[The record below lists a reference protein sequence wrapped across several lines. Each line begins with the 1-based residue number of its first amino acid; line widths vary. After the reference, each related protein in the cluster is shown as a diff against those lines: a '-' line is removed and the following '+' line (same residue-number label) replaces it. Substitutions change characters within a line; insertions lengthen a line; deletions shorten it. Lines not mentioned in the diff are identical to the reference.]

1 LQSAG
6 ELSTRTRLRL
16 SLRVQAGSLQRPIF
30 VATAAPQPD
39 IPTQT
44 GYNNG
49 PHCCRGRLVFQ
60 TAPLQAAD
68 KPALYLEL
76 ADQARGLLH
85 GERDRTANAANF
97 AALVYHALPD
107 LNWAGFYFFDGAEL
121 VVGPFQGKP
130 ACVRIALG
138 KGVCGTA
145 AATRQVQV
153 VADVDA
159 FPGHIPCDSA
169 SRSEI
174 VIPLY
179 DGERLIGVWDVDS
192 PRLARFDENDR
203 AGMERLAGIFVD
215 SLRAA

>member
-1 LQSAG
+1 M
-6 ELSTRTRLRL
+6 
-16 SLRVQAGSLQRPIF
+16 F
-30 VATAAPQPD
+30 NAAP
-39 IPTQT
+39 I
-44 GYNNG
+44 
-49 PHCCRGRLVFQ
+49 
-60 TAPLQAAD
+60 QATS
-68 KPALYLEL
+68 KSELYDEL
-76 ADQARGLLH
+76 AEQARGLLH
-85 GERDRTANAANF
+85 GERDRIANAANF

-107 LNWAGFYFFDGAEL
+107 LNWAGFYFYDGAEL

-145 AATRQVQV
+145 ATTRQTQV

-159 FPGHIPCDSA
+159 FPGHIACDSA
-169 SRSEI
+169 SRSE
-174 VIPLY
+174 VVVPLY

-192 PRLARFDENDR
+192 PRLARFDEADR